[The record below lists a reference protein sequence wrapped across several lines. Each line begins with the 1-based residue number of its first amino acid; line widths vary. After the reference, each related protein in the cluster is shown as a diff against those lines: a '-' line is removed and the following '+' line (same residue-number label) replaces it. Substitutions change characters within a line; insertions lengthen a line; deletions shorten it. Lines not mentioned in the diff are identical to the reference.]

1 MTLLD
6 YGDRMGEEPVYPISQ
21 QVQERSFVGA
31 KWGKPVSR
39 GNSIR
44 TFTWSRILT
53 FGSLAERQT
62 RQLQLASTYLSLGQ
76 GDLLIEVENGGST
89 KIKDFCLQSV
99 TPSQRYDKNQF
110 DLLVTF
116 EGIGGEEVTISNGG
130 YGERWLAND
139 FSTWQSSDST
149 KWDIL

>member
-1 MTLLD
+1 
-6 YGDRMGEEPVYPISQ
+6 MGEEPVYPVSQ
-21 QVQERSFVGA
+21 QVQESSFVGA
-31 KWGKPVSR
+31 KWGKPISR
-39 GNSIR
+39 GNAIR

-62 RQLQLASTYLSLGQ
+62 RQLQLASTYLGLGA

-99 TPSQRYDKNQF
+99 TPSQRYEKNQF
-110 DLLVTF
+110 DLLLTF
-116 EGIGGEEVTISNGG
+116 EGIGGEEVTIDNGG
-130 YGERWLAND
+130 YGERWLAGD
-139 FSTWQSSDST
+139 SSTWQNSDST